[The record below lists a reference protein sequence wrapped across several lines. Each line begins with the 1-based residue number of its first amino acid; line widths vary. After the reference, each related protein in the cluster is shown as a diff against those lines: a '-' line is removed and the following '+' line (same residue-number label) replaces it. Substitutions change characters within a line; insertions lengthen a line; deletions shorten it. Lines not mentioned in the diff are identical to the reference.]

1 MAALSKAQL
10 QALIERDCTQQ
21 GAVSVPGSILKE
33 LVDSYIE
40 SVATA
45 AAADAADTL
54 AAAVTIEI
62 GEAVAAVIT
71 ERDAITDL
79 VTESATAPQIATAVN
94 SILAA
99 LRANGILATE
109 ATEATE

>member
-1 MAALSKAQL
+1 MALNKAQL
-10 QALIERDCTQQ
+10 QDLIEKDCTQQ
-21 GAVSVPGSILKE
+21 GAVSVPGVVLKE
-33 LVDSYIE
+33 LVDNYIE

-54 AAAVTIEI
+54 AATVTTEI
-62 GEAVAAVIT
+62 GEAVGAVIV
-71 ERDAITDL
+71 EQNAITDL

-99 LRANGILATE
+99 LRANGILAME
-109 ATEATE
+109 